1 MDNLLLSPRTRK
13 SLDEIINSRTHALLL
28 TGPAGAGKSYLARIV
43 AALMMG
49 RDVQKIEAYSFMVNP
64 EGKSVG
70 IDVIRQVQRFLQLK
84 TAGTHSIRRAVIIED
99 CELMTIEAQNAILK
113 ILEEPPVDTV
123 IVLTSSQ
130 PALLRPT
137 VLSRTQ
143 QILLNNATKEDSLA
157 YFSSKGYKAV
167 DIEKAYLLADGQPGL
182 MSALLSG
189 DDHPLVER
197 IEESKR
203 LLGMSAYE
211 RMLAIDVY
219 TKSRDELQG
228 LLYACKRIA
237 TSALEGSIHK
247 DSKQTEAWL
256 KRLKHIVQAE
266 ASLPANPNSK
276 LLLTDLFL
284 NL

>member
-13 SLDEIINSRTHALLL
+13 SLGEIIKGETHAILL
-28 TGPAGAGKSYLARIV
+28 TGPTGAGKSYLARIV
-43 AALMMG
+43 AAMMMG
-49 RDVQKIEAYSFMVNP
+49 RDVHKIDASSFIVNP
-64 EGKSVG
+64 EGKSIG
-70 IDVIRQVQRFLQLK
+70 IEVIRQVQRFLQLK
-84 TAGTHSIRRAVIIED
+84 TAGTHSLRRAVIIED
-99 CELMTIEAQNAILK
+99 SELMTLEAQNAILK
-113 ILEEPPVDTV
+113 ILEEPPIDTI

-130 PALLRPT
+130 PALLRST

-143 QILLNNATKEDSLA
+143 QVLLTTATKQDSLS
-157 YFSSKGYKAV
+157 YFTAKGYKAV

-182 MSALLSG
+182 MNALLTG

-197 IEESKR
+197 IEESKK
-203 LLGMSAYE
+203 LFGMSAYE
-211 RMLAIDVY
+211 RMLAIDAY

-237 TSALEGSIHK
+237 TSALEGSVHK
-247 DSKQTEAWL
+247 DSKLTEAWL

-266 ASLPANPNSK
+266 ASMTTNPNSK